1 MFLFTD
7 FVPNPDTKYT
17 IGWGFDGLVT
27 LMIGSNMLL
36 IAIRSF
42 QLVVNGIRQSLTI
55 RHNKNVMRKKRIK
68 LIAEKPM
75 MRQVSGFFLVS
86 DLIYRDAAYGT
97 ESESEKESEE
107 RKGANQVVNL

>member
-1 MFLFTD
+1 MERYNDTICLLLSYFMFLFTD

-42 QLVVNGIRQSLTI
+42 
-55 RHNKNVMRKKRIK
+55 
-68 LIAEKPM
+68 
-75 MRQVSGFFLVS
+75 
-86 DLIYRDAAYGT
+86 
-97 ESESEKESEE
+97 
-107 RKGANQVVNL
+107 